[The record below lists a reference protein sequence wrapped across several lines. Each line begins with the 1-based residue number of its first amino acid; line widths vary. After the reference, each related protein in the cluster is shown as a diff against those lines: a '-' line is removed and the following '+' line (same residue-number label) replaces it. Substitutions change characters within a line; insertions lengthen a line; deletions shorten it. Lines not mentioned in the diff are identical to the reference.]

1 MCIYGLGFNY
11 LKLCACSVLLAARL
25 VLDFGCFADPLTG
38 ASFTFA
44 LREAGVDVDHV
55 EYEGMIHGF
64 FSMDEA
70 IDVAA
75 DAQDQVAAALKA
87 AFAS

>member
-1 MCIYGLGFNY
+1 
-11 LKLCACSVLLAARL
+11 
-25 VLDFGCFADPLTG
+25 
-38 ASFTFA
+38 
-44 LREAGVDVDHV
+44 
-55 EYEGMIHGF
+55 MIHGF

-70 IDVAA
+70 FDVAA